1 MIALMKFIHIAAIA
15 IWAGGLLALPL
26 LYGRQQTVPQR
37 DERFRLQGIIRFT
50 YVILLS
56 PAAFIAIGS
65 GTALIFLRETFSAWF
80 SLKLGFVALL
90 AATHILSGL
99 AIIRLVRDDRP
110 PPRLYAPLL
119 WVTSLVTVLAIL
131 TLVLGKP
138 VLDPEGLLPAALSEP
153 GALRRL
159 IQDLIPWTTP

>member
-26 LYGRQQTVPQR
+26 LYGRRQAVPAG
-37 DERFRLQGIIRFT
+37 DERFRLQGVIRFT

-56 PAAFIAIGS
+56 PAAFVAIGS
-65 GTALIFLRETFSAWF
+65 GTVLIFLRETFTPWF

-90 AATHILSGL
+90 TATHILSGL
-99 AIIRLVRDDRP
+99 VIIRLFAEDRP
-110 PPRLYAPLL
+110 VRRLYFPLL
-119 WVTSLVTVLAIL
+119 WGISLVAVLAIL

-138 VLDPEGLLPAALSEP
+138 ALDPGGLLPAALSEP

-159 IQDLIPWTTP
+159 ILDLTPWTTP